1 MIEVRQSTD
10 PAPEA
15 ELSGTTA
22 DLTVLR
28 DAVLRFCKLKRPIL
42 EAAVDPTPAPDRVAG
57 LRFVRT
63 ESKVRVEVEGG
74 RMLVSGRR
82 DHLEAL
88 ARSLPCDA
96 SPAAGQVRFDAAA
109 RPDRVEADSL
119 PLVLVLRAGGSSLA

>member
-1 MIEVRQSTD
+1 MIAVRQSTD

-15 ELSGTTA
+15 ELSGTRA
-22 DLTVLR
+22 DWIELR
-28 DAVLRFCKLKRPIL
+28 DAVLRFCKLKRPLL

-63 ESKVRVEVEGG
+63 ESKVRAEVEGG

-88 ARSLPCDA
+88 AHGLPCDA
-96 SPAAGQVRFDAAA
+96 DPTAARVRFDAAS
-109 RPDRVEADSL
+109 RPERVEADSL
-119 PLVLVLRAGGSSLA
+119 PLVFVLREG

>member
-1 MIEVRQSTD
+1 MIAVRHSKE

-15 ELSGTTA
+15 ELSGTRA
-22 DLTVLR
+22 DLVGLR
-28 DAVLRFCKLKRPIL
+28 EAVLRFCKLKRPIL
-42 EAAVDPTPAPDRVAG
+42 EAAVDATPAPDRVAG

-63 ESKVRVEVEGG
+63 ESKLRVEIEGG

-96 SPAAGQVRFDAAA
+96 KPAAARVRFDATA
-109 RPDRVEADSL
+109 RPDRVEAGFL
-119 PLVLVLRAGGSSLA
+119 PLVLLLREG

>member
-1 MIEVRQSTD
+1 MIGVRHSTD

-15 ELSGTTA
+15 ELSGTKA
-22 DLTVLR
+22 DLIELR

-42 EAAVDPTPAPDRVAG
+42 EAAVERTPAADRVAG

-96 SPAAGQVRFDAAA
+96 KPTAGRVRFDAVA
-109 RPDRVEADSL
+109 RPDRVEAGSM
-119 PLVLVLRAGGSSLA
+119 PLVLVLRESGS